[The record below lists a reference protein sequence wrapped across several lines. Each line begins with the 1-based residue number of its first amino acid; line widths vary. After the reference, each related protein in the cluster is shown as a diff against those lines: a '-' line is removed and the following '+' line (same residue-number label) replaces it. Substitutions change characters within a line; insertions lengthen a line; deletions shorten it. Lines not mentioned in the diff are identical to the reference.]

1 MLIKGK
7 RISAKEAEDEEEEE
21 EEDEDGDEAGPNST
35 SAKPKHSDKEKTGE
49 SEKEG
54 GDGKSSK
61 KKKGNHKTHPDLS
74 AITYLGTGKVKAFTP
89 EVSSS
94 IPADMM
100 ASYGE
105 GKTYKL
111 AKNPDKV
118 EGWIE
123 HNKAHLR
130 YDNVFLKSRCPR
142 LMFSTRGI
150 LIVFV
155 LGVR

>member
-1 MLIKGK
+1 MNNI
-7 RISAKEAEDEEEEE
+7 DHQEEEE
-21 EEDEDGDEAGPNST
+21 EEDPEDTPSTAT
-35 SAKPKHSDKEKTGE
+35 SAKPAKSDKDKDSANKESGREEGE
-49 SEKEG
+49 
-54 GDGKSSK
+54 GKSSK
-61 KKKGNHKTHPDLS
+61 KKKAHSKTHPDLS

-89 EVSSS
+89 EISAS

-105 GKTYKL
+105 GKTFKL

-130 YDNVFLKSRCPR
+130 YQFHCIFLYYFCRSCFICVK
-142 LMFSTRGI
+142 I
-150 LIVFV
+150 WFV
-155 LGVR
+155 EPFP